1 MTLQNCGTG
10 LQSTRLLVLFLIL
23 SALVPHA
30 CAETAVYWVQA
41 SKSFANSGRWDE
53 SLDAAE
59 KALAIDSGNKNAWLN
74 KANALKNLNR
84 DQEALDAC
92 EKALSIDPDFINAW
106 VMKSAIL
113 NSLGRHKDGLDAAQ
127 KAISLDPNSYTGW
140 DLKAV
145 SLSKLNRYQDAIDA
159 ADMSISINPSYAK
172 SWGNKGY
179 ALQNLGKYKEALAAY
194 DKALS
199 LDPNLEMAADNRQII
214 ISYLLPNST
223 NPKKTA
229 VPVTISGS
237 TAQPMAGTASQDVTP
252 PVPNLRALFLP
263 LVIVMLVIALGGGIY
278 AYRNHKQKTPVT
290 LPHPPVSASTVPGS
304 PPAKSHHDVFISY
317 AQVNKP
323 VADAACAKIE
333 SRNIRCWIAPRDV
346 PPGKNFPEAIVRG
359 IEGSRIMVLI
369 FSSHSNKSQHVL
381 RELTTAVKNELI
393 IIPFRIEN
401 VEPTKS
407 MEYLIGIP
415 HWLDAITPPL
425 EKHLDTLVKT
435 IEIYIASDI
444 KKTDEDN

>member
-1 MTLQNCGTG
+1 MALQNRVMG
-10 LQSTRLLVLFLIL
+10 LRTIRLLVLFLVV
-23 SALVPHA
+23 SALIPHA
-30 CAETAVYWVQA
+30 CAETAVYWVRA
-41 SKSFANSGRWDE
+41 SKSFADSGRWDE
-53 SLDAAE
+53 SLGAAE

-74 KANALKNLNR
+74 KAIALKNLNR
-84 DQEALDAC
+84 DQESLDAC
-92 EKALSIDPDFINAW
+92 EKALSIDPGFINAW
-106 VMKSAIL
+106 VIKSAAL
-113 NSLGRHKDGLDAAQ
+113 NSLGKPKDGLDAAQ
-127 KAISLDPNSYTGW
+127 KAISLDPNSYTAW

-145 SLSKLNRYQDAIDA
+145 SLLNLNRYQDAVDA
-159 ADMSISINPSYAK
+159 DDRSITINPVYAK

-199 LDPNLEMAADNRQII
+199 LDPHLEKASDNRQFL

-223 NPKKTA
+223 NPKT
-229 VPVTISGS
+229 
-237 TAQPMAGTASQDVTP
+237 TAQPASTSGLTAQPNTTTAYPDATP
-252 PVPNLRALFLP
+252 PSPGLRQLLLP
-263 LVIVMLVIALGGGIY
+263 LVIVLLIIAVGGGVY
-278 AYRNHKQKTPVT
+278 AYRRYKQKPSGAPPSPVT
-290 LPHPPVSASTVPGS
+290 AARAPGAF
-304 PPAKSHHDVFISY
+304 PEKSHHDVFISY

-323 VADAACAKIE
+323 IADAACAKIE

-346 PPGKNFPEAIVRG
+346 PPGKNFPEAIVQG

-381 RELTTAVKNELI
+381 RELTTAVKHELI

-401 VEPTKS
+401 VEPTQS

-435 IEIYIASDI
+435 IEIYLSSDI
-444 KKTDEDN
+444 QKSDKDN